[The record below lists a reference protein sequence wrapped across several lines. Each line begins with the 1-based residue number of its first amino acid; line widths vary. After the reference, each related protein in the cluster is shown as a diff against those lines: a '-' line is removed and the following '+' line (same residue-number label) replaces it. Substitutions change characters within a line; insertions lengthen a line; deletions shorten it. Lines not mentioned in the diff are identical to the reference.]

1 MSENY
6 KIMSKFIKDI
16 SGETPDIETY
26 LYVKDF
32 ISKYQLNIEINSK
45 ALKKQIIEVN
55 TILKFHDNSE
65 SKKKSHFEMTYTS
78 VIKLNEEIEDKNI
91 IQKIILCDVQKEIF
105 PEIEKA
111 LLNLL
116 HTSGYPNIKFEKK
129 VDFDELYKKQF
140 NSKIFAVNYD
150 LLVTN
155 PKTII
160 KSLIKW
166 LGWDWNEKYLSPH
179 NNQRT
184 VLTASNVQ
192 VRSPINSKSI
202 GGWRNYK
209 EILKPAIEILTKT
222 DKYRDL
228 ISL

>member
-45 ALKKQIIEVN
+45 PLKAQIIEVN
-55 TILKFHDNSE
+55 TLLKFHDISE

-78 VIKLNEEIEDKNI
+78 VIKLDEEIKDKKVL
-91 IQKIILCDVQKEIF
+91 QKIILCDLQKEIY
-105 PEIEKA
+105 PELEKA

-129 VDFDELYKKQF
+129 VDFEELYNKKF
-140 NSKIFAVNYD
+140 NWKNFF
-150 LLVTN
+150 
-155 PKTII
+155 
-160 KSLIKW
+160 
-166 LGWDWNEKYLSPH
+166 
-179 NNQRT
+179 
-184 VLTASNVQ
+184 SN
-192 VRSPINSKSI
+192 
-202 GGWRNYK
+202 
-209 EILKPAIEILTKT
+209 
-222 DKYRDL
+222 
-228 ISL
+228 

>member
-45 ALKKQIIEVN
+45 PLKTQIVEVN
-55 TILKFHDNSE
+55 TLLKFQDITE

-78 VIKLNEEIEDKNI
+78 VIKLNEEIKDKKVL
-91 IQKIILCDVQKEIF
+91 QKIILCDVQKEIY
-105 PEIEKA
+105 PELEKA

-129 VDFDELYKKQF
+129 VDFEELYKQNF
-140 NSKIFAVNYD
+140 S
-150 LLVTN
+150 
-155 PKTII
+155 
-160 KSLIKW
+160 
-166 LGWDWNEKYLSPH
+166 
-179 NNQRT
+179 
-184 VLTASNVQ
+184 
-192 VRSPINSKSI
+192 
-202 GGWRNYK
+202 
-209 EILKPAIEILTKT
+209 
-222 DKYRDL
+222 
-228 ISL
+228 